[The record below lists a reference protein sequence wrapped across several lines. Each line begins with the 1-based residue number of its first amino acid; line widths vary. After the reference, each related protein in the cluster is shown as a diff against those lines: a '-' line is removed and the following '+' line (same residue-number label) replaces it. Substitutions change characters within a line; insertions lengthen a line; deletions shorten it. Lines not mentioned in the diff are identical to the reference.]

1 MSLNAK
7 LRPGPIPEGMPFRS
21 RSNTGL
27 LGATALIVAESMFFL
42 GVLSAWYYLQAISLS
57 AWPPPELRPRELTL
71 PVINTIVILI
81 SAVALGWG
89 ERGIAA
95 GDKRR
100 LTIGVAVAA
109 GLGLLFMTLQTVEF
123 SSLGFRAQGSSYGSM
138 FFALLVFHILRVFVG
153 VGWMAVVLIRAAMH
167 QFDAKRR
174 TVVQACAMYW
184 YFITVIWIVV
194 FAVLYLL

>member
-7 LRPGPIPEGMPFRS
+7 MRPARSEGMPFRS
-21 RSNTGL
+21 RSNNGL

-42 GVLSAWYYLQAISLS
+42 GVLSAWYYLQAVSLG
-57 AWPPPELRPRELTL
+57 AWPPADLRPREFSL
-71 PVINTIVILI
+71 PLINTVVILI
-81 SAVALGWG
+81 SAAALWWG
-89 ERGIAA
+89 ERGIAD
-95 GDKRR
+95 GNKRR
-100 LTIGVAVAA
+100 LIVGVSIAA
-109 GLGLLFMTLQTVEF
+109 GLGLLFMTLQTIEF
-123 SSLGFRAQGSSYGSM
+123 SGLGFRAQGSSYGSM

-184 YFITVIWIVV
+184 YFITVIWLIV

>member
-7 LRPGPIPEGMPFRS
+7 MRPAGSEGMPFRS
-21 RSNTGL
+21 RSNNGL

-42 GVLSAWYYLQAISLS
+42 GVLSAWYYLQAVSLG
-57 AWPPPELRPRELTL
+57 AWPPADLRPREFSL
-71 PVINTIVILI
+71 PLINTVVILI
-81 SAVALGWG
+81 SAAALWWG
-89 ERGIAA
+89 ERGIAD
-95 GDKRR
+95 GNKRR
-100 LTIGVAVAA
+100 LIVGVSIAA
-109 GLGLLFMTLQTVEF
+109 GLGLLFMTLQTIEF
-123 SSLGFRAQGSSYGSM
+123 SGLGFRAQGSSYGSM

-184 YFITVIWIVV
+184 YFITVIWLIV

>member
-1 MSLNAK
+1 MSLNVK
-7 LRPGPIPEGMPFRS
+7 IRPAGSEGMPFRS
-21 RSNTGL
+21 RSNNGL
-27 LGATALIVAESMFFL
+27 LGATALILAESMFFF
-42 GVLSAWYYLQAISLS
+42 GVLSAWFFLQASSLTG
-57 AWPPPELRPRELTL
+57 WPPADLRPREITL
-71 PVINTIVILI
+71 PIINTVVILI
-81 SAVALGWG
+81 SAFAYGWG
-89 ERGIAA
+89 ERGIAG

-100 LTIGVAVAA
+100 LVLGVSIAA
-109 GLGLLFMTLQTVEF
+109 GLGLLFMTLQTIEF
-123 SSLGFRAQGSSYGSM
+123 SGLGFRAQGSTYASM

-184 YFITVIWIVV
+184 YFITIIWLIV